1 MEAHDQH
8 GRDMIMKLTKHAQE
22 RMNERNVNLNDVVA
36 ALNTKGK
43 PCRQRANRT
52 VYYKPMGKRVLV
64 VMVADGNA
72 VTTVFWTENKRK
84 G

>member
-1 MEAHDQH
+1 MRTTTNQEDL
-8 GRDMIMKLTKHAQE
+8 GMKLTKHAQE
-22 RMNERNVNLNDVVA
+22 RMNERNVSITDVVS

-52 VYYKPMGKRVLV
+52 VYYKPMGARVLV
-64 VMVADGNA
+64 VMVADGKD